1 MRAAV
6 GASLTRSPT
15 TPSGAAHFDAETIV
29 FADATYDFREL
40 VAFHGRLAP
49 LIARLQITQTDI
61 DEVSNTVY
69 IGVRTPEA
77 VSTARAALLDLG
89 VPSDAVHVAVAGPIV
104 LTANVG
110 DEVRPVPGGV
120 MILDNA
126 ASPGA
131 CTVGFNVTR
140 NEWWGTQY
148 GFLTASH
155 CTKFSGR
162 TSDATDFFQNGRSW
176 CHGIGCDK
184 IGDEL
189 LDPSW
194 ASCQNQEDGTS
205 FLCRTADVAYV
216 YHDGHHKAAPYRI
229 AGVADGRRDFTTLV
243 EVAGEYGPEKM
254 LVNSV
259 VYRIGHV
266 TGRHWGTLV
275 RSCVN
280 QWDYPLGYRAPE
292 LGARYG
298 LLCQFGVT
306 GGVLPEPG
314 DSGGPV
320 FVDDG
325 SGRVWASGIQVA
337 KEVSAN
343 IWYFSSNN
351 RIHAEVGPYRAC
363 ASCPMQ

>member
-1 MRAAV
+1 MGVIALAGLALGCGRQERDVAQIEWRALVTPGSPDEWQAELAERQPGFGGVYQDPVAKVPVVRATPRADRAALRAAV

-77 VSTARAALLDLG
+77 VSAARAALLDLG

-162 TSDATDFFQNGRSW
+162 TSDATDFSRIDAVGVTESGVTRLVTNCSIHHGHHVKIRKTGRPSCAALRMSHMYTMTVITRRPLTELRVSRMAAGTSRRSLRSQANTGPKRCSSIRSCTGSGMSLGATGGRS
-176 CHGIGCDK
+176 
-184 IGDEL
+184 
-189 LDPSW
+189 
-194 ASCQNQEDGTS
+194 
-205 FLCRTADVAYV
+205 F
-216 YHDGHHKAAPYRI
+216 AA
-229 AGVADGRRDFTTLV
+229 V
-243 EVAGEYGPEKM
+243 
-254 LVNSV
+254 
-259 VYRIGHV
+259 
-266 TGRHWGTLV
+266 
-275 RSCVN
+275 
-280 QWDYPLGYRAPE
+280 
-292 LGARYG
+292 
-298 LLCQFGVT
+298 
-306 GGVLPEPG
+306 
-314 DSGGPV
+314 
-320 FVDDG
+320 
-325 SGRVWASGIQVA
+325 
-337 KEVSAN
+337 
-343 IWYFSSNN
+343 
-351 RIHAEVGPYRAC
+351 
-363 ASCPMQ
+363 